1 MICYG
6 ATSGISSF
14 VLGVIVKW
22 LGNSSIVAFG
32 FIFHVSIMV
41 WFLLWET
48 SHQLLI
54 IFYVA
59 GGILGVCEAIW
70 SSVTNGEDLFSEVV
84 FQFIKLQLYCNF
96 MK

>member
-14 VLGVIVKW
+14 VLSVVVKW

-32 FIFHVSIMV
+32 FILHVSIMV

-48 SHQLLI
+48 RHQLLI
-54 IFYVA
+54 TFYIA

-70 SSVTNGEDLFSEVV
+70 SSVTNGENEFFEVAV
-84 FQFIKLQLYCNF
+84 RRCPTK
-96 MK
+96 